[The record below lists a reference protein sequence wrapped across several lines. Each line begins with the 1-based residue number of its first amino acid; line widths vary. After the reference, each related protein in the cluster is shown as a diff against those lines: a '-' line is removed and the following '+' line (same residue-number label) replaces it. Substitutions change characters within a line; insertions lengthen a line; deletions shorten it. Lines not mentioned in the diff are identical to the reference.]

1 MISSA
6 TPKNDSE
13 FGTRLRSSNYLHYP
27 KKSIPMLDHRDG
39 VKVIARR
46 RGGQTS
52 LRAELVRV
60 AVSPKKR
67 PIRCPAAELVMRRS

>member
-1 MISSA
+1 
-6 TPKNDSE
+6 
-13 FGTRLRSSNYLHYP
+13 
-27 KKSIPMLDHRDG
+27 MLDHRDG

-46 RGGQTS
+46 HGGQTS

-67 PIRCPAAELVMRRS
+67 PIRCPAAELL